1 MNEKQDMRK
10 GKTMIKEKKVYIIGH
25 KNPDT
30 DSICS
35 AIAYADLK
43 TRTTHGIRYIPK
55 RAGQINKE
63 TEYVLNRF
71 NINAPKFVLD
81 VGVQVRDLDIHKTP
95 YAHAGMSIKEAWQLM
110 HDNNAVTLPI
120 TDSEYRLEGII
131 TIGDIAKY
139 FMLPSDSC
147 PLASA
152 KTRYKSIAETLSG
165 KVLVGNELGLFSR
178 GKVLVGAGT
187 PDVLQSYMD
196 SDDLVIIGDRE
207 ENQIAALEAGA
218 SCIVVTMDSEVSDK
232 VIQLAKR
239 NSSVI
244 ITTPHDTYSV
254 TCLINQSIPVRFL
267 MKRDNLITFNTSD
280 YVDNIKDTM
289 GSLRI
294 RDFPVLDSQGKCK
307 GTISR
312 RNLINAK
319 KKQLILVDHNEKTQA
334 VDNVMEAEVMEIIDH
349 HRLGSLET
357 IQPIF
362 FRNQPVG
369 CTATIIF
376 QMYQEKEVDIPKHI
390 AGLLCAAIIS
400 DTLMFRSPTCTKYD
414 QDAALQLAAIAEIDI
429 EKFAD
434 EMFKEG
440 SDLGDKSAEEI
451 FYQDFKKFQSGSY
464 SFGVAQINS
473 MNADILEQIGE
484 QVKPI
489 MANAVGQNGVSMVFF
504 MLTNIMSESTK
515 LLCFGEGSARFVEQ
529 AFHAKVKNGVCSLP
543 GIVSRK
549 KQFIPAMI
557 NAIQET

>member
-1 MNEKQDMRK
+1 MN
-10 GKTMIKEKKVYIIGH
+10 KEKKVYIIGH

-35 AIAYADLK
+35 AIAYTDYK
-43 TRTTHGIRYIPK
+43 TRTTHGVNYVAK
-55 RAGQINKE
+55 RAGRINKE
-63 TEYVLNRF
+63 TEFVLNRF
-71 NINAPKFVLD
+71 GVEAPEFVLD
-81 VGVQVRDLDIHKTP
+81 VGVQIRDLEIHNTP
-95 YAHAGMSIKEAWQLM
+95 HAHAGMTIKEAWNLM
-110 HDNNAVTLPI
+110 NDNDAVTLPI
-120 TDSEYRLEGII
+120 TDSEYQLEGII
-131 TIGDIAKY
+131 TIGDITKY
-139 FMLPSDSC
+139 FMVPSDKS

-152 KTRYKSIAETLSG
+152 KTRYKDIADTLNG
-165 KVLVGNELGLFSR
+165 EVLVGNELGLFTK

-187 PDVLQSYMD
+187 PDILQSYME
-196 SDDLVIIGDRE
+196 SDDLVIVGDRE
-207 ENQIAALEAGA
+207 EAQLAALEANA
-218 SCIVVTMDSEVSDK
+218 SCLVITMGSKVSDK

-254 TCLINQSIPVRFL
+254 TRLINQSIPVRFL
-267 MKRDNLITFNTSD
+267 MKRDDLITFNTND
-280 YVDNIKDTM
+280 YVDDIKDTM
-289 GSLRI
+289 GRLRI
-294 RDFPVLDSQGKCK
+294 RDFPVLDSQGRCK

-319 KKQLILVDHNEKTQA
+319 KKQLILVDHNERTQA
-334 VDNVMEAEVMEIIDH
+334 VDNVGEAEILEIIDH

-357 IQPIF
+357 IQPIY

-376 QMYQEKEVDIPKHI
+376 QMYQEKELDIPKHI

-414 QDAALQLAAIAEIDI
+414 QDAALQLAAMAELDI
-429 EKFAD
+429 ESFAD
-434 EMFKEG
+434 EMFIAG
-440 SDLGDKSAEEI
+440 SDLQDKSAEEI
-451 FYQDFKKFQSGSY
+451 FYQDFKKFQSGNT

-473 MNADILEQIGE
+473 MNAAVLAQIGE

-489 MANAVGQNGVSMVFF
+489 MANAVGQNAVSMVFF
-504 MLTNIMSESTK
+504 MLTNIMSESTQ

-529 AFHAKVKNGVCSLP
+529 AFHAKVKNGTCYLP

-557 NAIQET
+557 HAIQET

>member
-1 MNEKQDMRK
+1 MNAEK
-10 GKTMIKEKKVYIIGH
+10 TVYIIGH

-43 TRTTHGIRYIPK
+43 TRTTHGIRYVPK
-55 RAGQINKE
+55 RAGQTNKE

-71 NINAPKFVLD
+71 GVEEPEFVLD
-81 VGVQVRDLDIHKTP
+81 VGVQVRDLEIHDTP
-95 YAHAGMSIKEAWQLM
+95 YAEAGMSIKEAWHLM
-110 HDNNAVTLPI
+110 NDNNAVTLPI
-120 TDSEYRLEGII
+120 TDSDYRLEGII

-139 FMLPSDSC
+139 FMVSSDQF
-147 PLASA
+147 PLAAA
-152 KTRYKSIAETLSG
+152 KTRYKSIAETLNG
-165 KVLVGNELGLFSR
+165 KVLVGNELGLFTK

-187 PDVLQSYMD
+187 PEGLQSLMGN
-196 SDDLVIIGDRE
+196 DDLVIVGNRE
-207 ENQIAALEAGA
+207 DAQIAALEANA
-218 SCIVVTMDSEVSDK
+218 SCIVVSMGSQVSEK
-232 VIQLAKR
+232 VIQMAKR
-239 NSSVI
+239 NSCVV
-244 ITTPHDTYSV
+244 ITTPYDTYTV
-254 TCLINQSIPVRFL
+254 TSMINQSIPVRFL
-267 MKRDNLITFNTSD
+267 MKRENLITFNTND
-280 YVDNIKDTM
+280 YVDDIKDTM
-289 GSLRI
+289 GRLRI
-294 RDFPVLDSQGKCK
+294 RDFPVLDAHGRCK

-334 VDNVMEAEVMEIIDH
+334 VDNVAEAEILEIVDH

-357 IQPIF
+357 IQPIY

-376 QMYQEKEVDIPKHI
+376 QMYQEKELDIPKHI

-414 QDAALQLAAIAEIDI
+414 QDAALQLAAMADVDI

-434 EMFKEG
+434 EMFRAG

-451 FYQDFKKFQSGSY
+451 FYQDFKKFQSGAT

-473 MNADILEQIGE
+473 MSADVLEKIGE

-489 MANAVGQNGVSMVFF
+489 MANAVGQNAVSMVFF
-504 MLTNIMSESTK
+504 MLTNIMSESTQ

-529 AFHAKVKNGVCSLP
+529 AFRAKVNNGACFLP

-557 NAIQET
+557 NAIQEN

>member
-1 MNEKQDMRK
+1 MN
-10 GKTMIKEKKVYIIGH
+10 KEKKVYIIGH

-43 TRTTHGIRYIPK
+43 TKTTHGIRYVPK
-55 RAGQINKE
+55 CAGRINKE
-63 TEYVLNRF
+63 TEFVLNRF
-71 NINAPKFVLD
+71 GIEPPKFVLD

-95 YAHAGMSIKEAWQLM
+95 EAHAGMSIKEAWQLM
-110 HDNNAVTLPI
+110 QDSNAVTLPI
-120 TDSEYRLEGII
+120 TDSEHRLEGII

-139 FMLPSDSC
+139 FMVPSDQY
-147 PLASA
+147 PLSTA
-152 KTRYKSIAETLSG
+152 KTRYKSIAETLNG
-165 KVLVGNELGLFSR
+165 QVIVGNELGLFTK

-187 PDVLQSYMD
+187 PEMLQSYMD
-196 SDDLVIIGDRE
+196 NDDLVIIGDRE
-207 ENQIAALEAGA
+207 ENQLAALEANA
-218 SCIVVTMDSEVSDK
+218 SCIVITMNSPVSEK
-232 VIQLAKR
+232 VIQMAKR
-239 NSSVI
+239 NSCVI

-267 MKRDNLITFNTSD
+267 MKRESLITFNTND

-289 GSLRI
+289 GRLRI

-334 VDNVMEAEVMEIIDH
+334 VDNVAEAEVLEIIDH

-376 QMYQEKEVDIPKHI
+376 QMYKEKELDIPKHI

-414 QDAALQLAAIAEIDI
+414 QDAALQLAAMAELDI
-429 EKFAD
+429 ETFAD
-434 EMFKEG
+434 EMFIAG
-440 SDLGDKSAEEI
+440 SDLTDKSAEEI
-451 FYQDFKKFQSGSY
+451 FYQDFKKFQSGDI

-473 MNADILEQIGE
+473 MNTAMLQELGE

-489 MANAVGQNGVSMVFF
+489 MANAVGQNAVSMVFF
-504 MLTNIMSESTK
+504 MLTNIMSESTQ

-529 AFHAKVKNGVCSLP
+529 AFHAKVQNGTCFLP

-557 NAIQET
+557 NAIQEI

>member
-1 MNEKQDMRK
+1 MNEN
-10 GKTMIKEKKVYIIGH
+10 KTVFIIGH

-35 AIAYADLK
+35 AIAYADIK
-43 TRTTHGIRYIPK
+43 TRTTHGIHFVPK

-63 TEYVLNRF
+63 TDFVLNRF
-71 NINAPKFVLD
+71 GVEAPGFVLD

-95 YAHAGMSIKEAWQLM
+95 YAHAGISIQEAWHLM
-110 HDNNAVTLPI
+110 NDNNAVTLPI
-120 TDSEYRLEGII
+120 TDSDYRLEGII

-139 FMLPSDSC
+139 FMAPSDQF

-152 KTRYKSIAETLSG
+152 KTQYKSIAATLDG
-165 KVLVGNELGLFSR
+165 KVIVGNELGLFSK
-178 GKVLVGAGT
+178 GKVLVGAGS
-187 PDVLQSYMD
+187 PERLQSYMGN
-196 SDDLVIIGDRE
+196 DDLVIVGDRE
-207 ENQIAALEAGA
+207 EAQLAALDANA
-218 SCIVVTMDSEVSDK
+218 SCIIVGMGSTVSDR
-232 VIQLAKR
+232 VIELAKQ
-239 NSSVI
+239 NSCVI
-244 ITTPHDTYSV
+244 ITTPHDTYTIAS
-254 TCLINQSIPVRFL
+254 LINQSIPVRFL
-267 MKRDNLITFNTSD
+267 MKRENLITFNTSD
-280 YVDNIKDTM
+280 YVDDIKDTM
-289 GSLRI
+289 GRLRI
-294 RDFPVLDSQGKCK
+294 RDFPVLDSKGKCK

-334 VDNVMEAEVMEIIDH
+334 VDNIGEAEVLEIIDH

-369 CTATIIF
+369 CTATIMF
-376 QMYQEKEVDIPKHI
+376 QMYQEKHLDIPKQI
-390 AGLLCAAIIS
+390 AGLLCAAIVS

-414 QDAALQLAAIAEIDI
+414 QDAAFQLASLADIDI
-429 EKFAD
+429 ESFAT
-434 EMFKEG
+434 EMFKAG
-440 SDLGDKSAEEI
+440 SDLKGKSAEEI
-451 FYQDFKKFQSGSY
+451 FYQDFKKFQSGAI

-473 MNADILEQIGE
+473 MNSEILEEIGE

-489 MANAVGQNGVSMVFF
+489 MANAVGQNAVSMVFF
-504 MLTNIMSESTK
+504 MLTNIMSESTQ

-529 AFHAKVKNGVCSLP
+529 AFHAKMHNDKCYLP

-557 NAIQET
+557 NAIQEA

>member
-1 MNEKQDMRK
+1 MNR
-10 GKTMIKEKKVYIIGH
+10 EKKVYVIGH

-43 TRTTHGIRYIPK
+43 TRTTHGVQYVPK

-63 TEYVLNRF
+63 TEFVLKRF
-71 NINAPKFVLD
+71 GVNAPKFVLD
-81 VGVQVRDLDIHKTP
+81 VGVQVRDLEIHKTP
-95 YAHAGMSIKEAWQLM
+95 YAHAGMTIKEAWDLM
-110 HDNNAVTLPI
+110 NDNNAVTLPI

-139 FMLPSDSC
+139 FMVPSDEC

-152 KTRYKSIAETLSG
+152 KTRYKNIAETLNG
-165 KVLVGNELGLFSR
+165 EVLVGNELGLFTKGR
-178 GKVLVGAGT
+178 VLVGAGT

-196 SDDLVIIGDRE
+196 SDDLVIVGDRE
-207 ENQIAALEAGA
+207 EAQVAALEANA
-218 SCIVVTMDSEVSDK
+218 SCIVVSMGSKVSDK

-267 MKRDNLITFNTSD
+267 MKRDNLITFNTND
-280 YVDNIKDTM
+280 YVDDIKDTM
-289 GSLRI
+289 GKLRI
-294 RDFPVLDSQGKCK
+294 RDFPVLDSQGRCK

-319 KKQLILVDHNEKTQA
+319 KKQLILVDHNERTQA
-334 VDNVMEAEVMEIIDH
+334 VDNVCEAEILEIIDH

-357 IQPIF
+357 IQPIY

-369 CTATIIF
+369 CTATIMF
-376 QMYQEKEVDIPKHI
+376 QMYQEKELDIPKHI

-414 QDAALQLAAIAEIDI
+414 QDAALQLAAMAELDI
-429 EKFAD
+429 ESFAD
-434 EMFKEG
+434 EMFVAG
-440 SDLGDKSAEEI
+440 SDLRDKSAEEI
-451 FYQDFKKFQSGSY
+451 FYQDFKKFQSGTI

-473 MNADILEQIGE
+473 MNAAMLAHIGE

-489 MANAVGQNGVSMVFF
+489 MANAVGQNAVSMVFF
-504 MLTNIMSESTK
+504 MLTNIMSESTQ

-529 AFHAKVKNGVCSLP
+529 AFHAKVNNGTCFLP

>member
-1 MNEKQDMRK
+1 MN
-10 GKTMIKEKKVYIIGH
+10 KEKRVYVIGH

-35 AIAYADLK
+35 AIAYAELK
-43 TRTTHGIRYIPK
+43 ARTTHGIHFIPK
-55 RAGQINKE
+55 RAGRINKE
-63 TEYVLNRF
+63 TEFVLNRF
-71 NINAPKFVLD
+71 GIEVPGFVLD
-81 VGVQVRDLDIHKTP
+81 VGVQVRDLEIHKTP
-95 YAHAGMSIKEAWQLM
+95 YAHAGMSIQEAWHLM
-110 HDNNAVTLPI
+110 SEHNAVTLPI

-139 FMLPSDSC
+139 FMAPSDQF

-152 KTRYKSIAETLSG
+152 KTRYKSIAETLGG
-165 KVLVGNELGLFSR
+165 KVLVGNELGLFSK
-178 GKVLVGAGT
+178 GKVLIGAGT
-187 PDVLQSYMD
+187 PEKLQSYMD
-196 SDDLVIIGDRE
+196 NDDLVIAGDRE
-207 ENQIAALEAGA
+207 EAQIAALEANA
-218 SCIVVTMDSEVSDK
+218 SCIIVGMDSPVSER

-244 ITTPHDTYSV
+244 ITTPHDTYTV
-254 TCLINQSIPVRFL
+254 AGLINQSIPVRFL

-280 YVDNIKDTM
+280 YVDDIKDTM
-289 GSLRI
+289 GRLRI
-294 RDFPVLDSQGKCK
+294 RDFPVLDSHGKCK

-312 RNLINAK
+312 RNLINAT
-319 KKQLILVDHNEKTQA
+319 KKQLILVDHNERSQA
-334 VDNVMEAEVMEIIDH
+334 VDNVGEAEILEIVDH

-357 IQPIF
+357 IQPIY

-376 QMYQEKEVDIPKHI
+376 QMYQEKMVEIPKHI

-414 QDAALQLAAIAEIDI
+414 QDAALQLAAIAEMDI
-429 EKFAD
+429 ESFAD
-434 EMFKEG
+434 EMFKAG
-440 SDLGDKSAEEI
+440 DDLKDKSAEEI
-451 FYQDFKKFQSGSY
+451 FYQDFKKFQSGAI

-473 MNADILEQIGE
+473 MNTDILEDIGE
-484 QVKPI
+484 QMKPI
-489 MANAVGQNGVSMVFF
+489 MANAVGQNAVSMVFF
-504 MLTNIMSESTK
+504 MLTNIVSESTQ

-529 AFHAKVKNGVCSLP
+529 AFHAKVQDGKCFLP

-557 NAIQET
+557 NAIQEM